1 MDRCEKLL
9 DEMEKIVIAIDEYNT
24 LQNKILV
31 RIEEIENS
39 EYPKESNLT
48 FYNGFFENN
57 FFDDAYKLINIY
69 NGAFLSLLMLS
80 LYPDINFDEFVD
92 KNHSTLLYLD
102 KMDITQFDFYVVL
115 FKVFGEEK
123 IQELSEIAE
132 QNDEQKLNTMRDE
145 VNQILC
151 KDSFIIPNNE
161 NLIEIIKILKLFSL
175 LGDDYFDVFVEFFV
189 SKEELRD
196 GITKYYDK
204 IKKIDLD
211 VQLPDIIKKTY
222 VDLQHGKNVFEKNKH
237 RKLTRYHILLKL
249 LDKASQEREIVN
261 VNEILNNAMDE
272 DIYYECLKFIY
283 NHNQKYYEGLETEY
297 LGVSKNSHN
306 EYINLLEKYDIDFRK
321 LSSSTQKTLLEKSLE
336 ELKIKLEIVAKF
348 NFSQDQIVLV
358 CTHSK
363 LEALQEIVMFISK
376 GYVTNEFVKEHFD
389 ILFNDNLLEVVNQ
402 NVNLLL
408 ANHINLKNIDSKE
421 ILLISSSLLTKN
433 ITLLKKYSVN
443 FMSRKITNLDML
455 RDTDLEDKLNSF
467 IEVGLLD
474 TIKQDIQ
481 VLNADKNLAK
491 RIILSKSIGDEVFE
505 NGKIKEYIFKK
516 DEFYITDSTI
526 DSYIIDRNHSKYHSD
541 CVIALT
547 ENELRNGYYDIE
559 GVIIP
564 SGRVKNL
571 KVSLD
576 NIIVPSLY
584 SKEEVK
590 ILEKYK
596 K

>member
-1 MDRCEKLL
+1 
-9 DEMEKIVIAIDEYNT
+9 MEKIVIAIDEYNT

-102 KMDITQFDFYVVL
+102 KMDITQFDSYAVL

-132 QNDEQKLNTMRDE
+132 QNNEQKLNVIRDE

-151 KDSFIIPNNE
+151 KDSFIIPSNE
-161 NLIEIIKILKLFSL
+161 NLIENVKKLKLFTL

-196 GITKYYDK
+196 DITKYYDK

-249 LDKASQEREIVN
+249 LDKASQEMEIVN

-272 DIYYECLKFIY
+272 DI
-283 NHNQKYYEGLETEY
+283 
-297 LGVSKNSHN
+297 
-306 EYINLLEKYDIDFRK
+306 
-321 LSSSTQKTLLEKSLE
+321 
-336 ELKIKLEIVAKF
+336 
-348 NFSQDQIVLV
+348 
-358 CTHSK
+358 
-363 LEALQEIVMFISK
+363 
-376 GYVTNEFVKEHFD
+376 
-389 ILFNDNLLEVVNQ
+389 
-402 NVNLLL
+402 
-408 ANHINLKNIDSKE
+408 
-421 ILLISSSLLTKN
+421 
-433 ITLLKKYSVN
+433 
-443 FMSRKITNLDML
+443 
-455 RDTDLEDKLNSF
+455 
-467 IEVGLLD
+467 
-474 TIKQDIQ
+474 
-481 VLNADKNLAK
+481 
-491 RIILSKSIGDEVFE
+491 
-505 NGKIKEYIFKK
+505 
-516 DEFYITDSTI
+516 
-526 DSYIIDRNHSKYHSD
+526 
-541 CVIALT
+541 
-547 ENELRNGYYDIE
+547 
-559 GVIIP
+559 
-564 SGRVKNL
+564 
-571 KVSLD
+571 
-576 NIIVPSLY
+576 
-584 SKEEVK
+584 
-590 ILEKYK
+590 
-596 K
+596 